1 MKNKTEFSI
10 HFHNAFWRVWALH
23 LGPQGGWKFSKMLQK
38 LFSHPYWSISERNDD
53 NEGRFQRILVRFW
66 EAAGSNFLI
75 LQPIFHSDFWKVF
88 EALSIALESISG
100 PEKGPS
106 FASRERSKTL
116 SLIPGGC
123 KFWKML
129 PKESVTSLLKH
140 FGMQWWSWKS
150 FWKDSAPFL
159 GSNGVGFSNFA
170 GKFSILKMTANLV
183 IFSVHLVYFSVEF
196 KWIP

>member
-1 MKNKTEFSI
+1 MPKSFPN
-10 HFHNAFWRVWALH
+10 
-23 LGPQGGWKFSKMLQK
+23 
-38 LFSHPYWSISERNDD
+38 
-53 NEGRFQRILVRFW
+53 RFQSRWKTKLNFQFTFATLFDEFGPSIWGPKAAENSQKCLRNFFRKMKVFWKDLESRFGRILIRFW
-66 EAAGSNFLI
+66 EAAGLNFLI

-140 FGMQWWSWKS
+140 FGMQWW
-150 FWKDSAPFL
+150 
-159 GSNGVGFSNFA
+159 
-170 GKFSILKMTANLV
+170 
-183 IFSVHLVYFSVEF
+183 
-196 KWIP
+196 